1 MPAHVLH
8 GDSFLVLQQ
17 LKRLEAGSVEE
28 GSVAEPLLDANRH
41 RLYGGQVKPEEL
53 LATCNALPFL
63 DNRRLVVVEGLLGT
77 RERRR
82 GRGQGRGRGNTPTVI
97 PLGVWEALAIAIP
110 GMPPTTVLV
119 FIDGTLT
126 STNPFLQLLRPLAQV
141 QALPPPTGET
151 LARWIKASAQEKG
164 ARISPTAI
172 KYIAGL
178 VGNDLWT
185 LNQELEKLAAY
196 ASGRSIEEGD
206 VAALVSQVRE
216 ANIFAAVDA
225 IIEGRPGVAFQL
237 LHQLRQDGRE
247 SPSRIIAMVE
257 RQLRLLALAREG
269 IDQGVKERDLGGI
282 MGGAAPFVV
291 QKTVAQ
297 ARRLSWQDIT
307 RHYHQL
313 LETDLAIKQGRLE
326 PDLALELL
334 VADQGARPR
343 AR

>member
-1 MPAHVLH
+1 LPAHVLY

-17 LKRLEAGSVEE
+17 LKRLEAGGVEA
-28 GSVAEPLLDANRH
+28 GSVTEALLDANRH

-53 LATCNALPFL
+53 LAICSALPFL

-77 RERRR
+77 LERRK
-82 GRGQGRGRGNTPTVI
+82 GRFQGRGRDNTPPAI
-97 PLGVWEALAIAIP
+97 PLGVWEALGRAIP
-110 GMPPTTVLV
+110 EMPPTTVLV
-119 FIDGTLT
+119 FTDGILNNA
-126 STNPFLQLLRPLAQV
+126 NPLLQLLQPLAQV

-151 LARWIKASAQEKG
+151 LARWIKASAQGKG
-164 ARISPTAI
+164 AGITPAAI
-172 KYIAGL
+172 GYLADL
-178 VGNDLWT
+178 VGSDLWT

-206 VAALVSQVRE
+206 VAELVSQVRE

-225 IIEGRPGVAFQL
+225 VIEGRPGMALRL
-237 LHQLRQDGRE
+237 LHRLRQDGRE
-247 SPSRIIAMVE
+247 SPSHIIAMLE
-257 RQLRLLALAREG
+257 RQLRLLALARESL
-269 IDQGVKERDLGGI
+269 DQGVKERDLGNILGVTKQ
-282 MGGAAPFVV
+282 FVV

-297 ARRLSWQDIT
+297 ARRLSLQDI
-307 RHYHQL
+307 RRCYYQL

-334 VADQGARPR
+334 VADQGAPPR

>member
-1 MPAHVLH
+1 
-8 GDSFLVLQQ
+8 VLQQ
-17 LKRLEAGSVEE
+17 LRRLEAGSVTE
-28 GSVAEPLLDANRH
+28 ALLDANRH

-53 LATCNALPFL
+53 LAICNALPFL

-82 GRGQGRGRGNTPTVI
+82 GRGQGRGRPDLSGPPVI
-97 PLGVWEALAIAIP
+97 PLGAWEALGRAIP
-110 GMPPTTVLV
+110 QMPPTTVLV

-126 STNPFLQLLRPLAQV
+126 SANPLLQLLRPLADV

-164 ARISPTAI
+164 AKITPTAI

-206 VAALVSQVRE
+206 VRELVSQVRE

-225 IIEGRPGVAFQL
+225 MIEGRPGEAFRL

-247 SPSRIIAMVE
+247 SPSHIIAMVE
-257 RQLRLLALAREG
+257 RQLRLLALARESM
-269 IDQGVKERDLGGI
+269 DKGVQERDLGSI
-282 MGGAAPFVV
+282 LGGQSQFVV
-291 QKTVAQ
+291 QKAVAQ
-297 ARRLSWQDIT
+297 ARRLSLQDIT
-307 RHYHQL
+307 RRYHQL

-334 VADQGARPR
+334 VADQGAQPK